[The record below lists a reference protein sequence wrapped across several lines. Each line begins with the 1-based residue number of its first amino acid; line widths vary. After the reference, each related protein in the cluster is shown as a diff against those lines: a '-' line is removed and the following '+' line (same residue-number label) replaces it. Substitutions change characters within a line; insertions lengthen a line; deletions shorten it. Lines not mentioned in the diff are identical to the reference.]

1 MESNH
6 VPLDTLS
13 VEFAVLPPHSQVLL
27 FPNPLVVLKLAV
39 HLPLNVLP
47 LLRARAGLQCPAS
60 LSQSHFL
67 LLSVDECPHQCL
79 SQRHNATDWQS
90 HSVNTSMNTVYN
102 RTCDYH
108 AKEEGILTF
117 WSNCLIVSYTVL
129 LIVVGVY
136 YHVLPPV
143 FILILYLGLSI
154 LHWQSL
160 FKSRP
165 GPTLVLLSTA
175 SKVAGISGKAT
186 LKSLPPAWNTVWA
199 KHSLQRS

>member
-47 LLRARAGLQCPAS
+47 LLYARAGLQCPSS

-67 LLSVDECPHQCL
+67 LLSVDKCPHQCL
-79 SQRHNATDWQS
+79 SQRHNATDWQT
-90 HSVNTSMNTVYN
+90 HSVNTVYD

-117 WSNCLIVSYTVL
+117 WSKCLIVSYTVL
-129 LIVVGVY
+129 LIVVARS
-136 YHVLPPV
+136 VLPCPTSC
-143 FILILYLGLSI
+143 IYLDLISWVI
-154 LHWQSL
+154 DTSL
-160 FKSRP
+160 
-165 GPTLVLLSTA
+165 TIT
-175 SKVAGISGKAT
+175 IQI
-186 LKSLPPAWNTVWA
+186 PAWSNVGVVVNRFESGRHFRQGNTKVFTTGMEN
-199 KHSLQRS
+199 SVS